1 MAHEISTTTRLY
13 CDNSVGGYLPSH
25 TVSKTITQTGFD
37 LGTGTQEITNA
48 SAQVIVVPAGVGGD
62 RYMEIVHL
70 GVDGAGADSTSYISV
85 SVDVAGT
92 KHVFSKVAPD
102 SSILIQPTGAIYATA
117 SSATSVLIQYR
128 VCDA

>member
-37 LGTGTQEITNA
+37 LGTGTQTITNA
-48 SAQVIVVPAGVGGD
+48 SAQVIVVPAGVSGD

-70 GVDGAGADSTSYISV
+70 GVDGTGASSTATLSV
-85 SVDVAGT
+85 SVDVTGT
-92 KHVFSKVAPD
+92 KHVFSKVAPS
-102 SSILIQPTGAIYATA
+102 SSILIQPSGAIYAT
-117 SSATSVLIQYR
+117 SSAADVLIQYR